1 MKRSHLTK
9 YGSEGLFDCPT
20 CCVCPALPVSS
31 ARLCLGD
38 AFHGCVQR
46 TGGVVEPPASAA
58 YCPSPHTCSAHVP
71 LPTGRF
77 LLFAASLCPVPLFG
91 GFLREKS
98 WASVCHVLICVAYTM
113 SELEH
118 RLFTHAHEKIFNK
131 EYHCS
136 EWTCVREST
145 GPPFNFS

>member
-58 YCPSPHTCSAHVP
+58 YCPPPHTCSVHVP
-71 LPTGRF
+71 LPTVVSSSSLPAFVLSLSLEDFYVRRAG
-77 LLFAASLCPVPLFG
+77 LLSVMFSSVSPTQCP
-91 GFLREKS
+91 S
-98 WASVCHVLICVAYTM
+98 WNIAYLHTLMRKYLIRNIIAQ
-113 SELEH
+113 S
-118 RLFTHAHEKIFNK
+118 
-131 EYHCS
+131 
-136 EWTCVREST
+136 
-145 GPPFNFS
+145 GPV